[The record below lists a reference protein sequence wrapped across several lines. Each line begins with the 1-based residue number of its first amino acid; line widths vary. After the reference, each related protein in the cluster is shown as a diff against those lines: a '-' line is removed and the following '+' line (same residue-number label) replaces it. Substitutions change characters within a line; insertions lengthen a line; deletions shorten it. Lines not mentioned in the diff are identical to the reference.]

1 MNTAVVL
8 TFPGHFFLTIMT
20 LESIRYFYPD
30 IKQIYVL
37 YDDQVTAG
45 WPDYVDDC
53 CEWYR
58 IPHDC
63 FIGYSQVNESI
74 AQCQIGWYRQQL
86 IKCSIDQGV
95 PGDRWFVVDGDIV
108 FDERV
113 DVENITPVQHRDHP
127 DDMLSL
133 AVNRCTNTL
142 LGIDQ
147 SPLLLD
153 GRFKITSS
161 IPFRILEKSVL
172 EELRHRV
179 ETNIG
184 GNFAQQLTEMVH
196 AHQLVAY
203 DNTGSGMV
211 MNEWELIEAVNHI
224 MYPGRFRIVDMG
236 SGYNLI
242 KQTAMCRPARFRHG
256 YVYSH
261 ELSKSW
267 LTEQLGEKIVD
278 QFWDK
283 AVTYGKYFEKVLCRP
298 I

>member
-8 TFPGHFFLTIMT
+8 TFPGHFFLTVMT

-53 CEWYR
+53 CKWYR
-58 IPHDC
+58 IPHDR
-63 FIGYSQVNESI
+63 FISYSQVNKDI
-74 AQCQIGWYRQQL
+74 AQCRVGWYRQQL

-108 FDERV
+108 FDQKV
-113 DVENITPVQHRDHP
+113 DVDNITPVQHRDHP
-127 DDMLSL
+127 NDMLSL
-133 AVNRCTNTL
+133 AVKRCTNTL

-147 SPLLLD
+147 SPLLFD

-184 GNFAQQLTEMVH
+184 GNFVQQLTEMVH
-196 AHQLVAY
+196 AHRLVAY
-203 DNTGSGMV
+203 DDTGSGMV
-211 MNEWELIEAVNHI
+211 MHEWELIEAVNHI

-236 SGYNLI
+236 SGYNLT
-242 KQTAMCRPARFRHG
+242 KHTAMCGPAQFRHG

-261 ELSKSW
+261 ELSKLW
-267 LTEQLGEKIVD
+267 LIEQLGERIVEK
-278 QFWDK
+278 FWDK
-283 AVTYGKYFEKVLCRP
+283 AVAYGKYFEKVLCQS